1 MLLAE
6 ITMNE
11 FQEHLQRTRTVLIP
25 FGSIEEH
32 GTHLP
37 LNTDAL
43 IVEEVLKEVAKRQPV
58 FLIPTLYYGVCTS
71 TRNHGGTISIKPETL
86 RRLTKDIVEELY
98 KKGLMNFFLISGH
111 AGGIHM
117 SAMREAA
124 EELVE
129 VLENVKIAVFSLY
142 DFMWQELAQ
151 LADTPNDSHAGE
163 IETSLVMAI
172 ALDLVKG
179 TSPEEYPSF
188 PKPFIVKDKVKYW
201 QGGVW
206 GNPSKASVNKGQEV
220 FRRIVDKVSE
230 IVGSI

>member
-11 FQEHLQRTRTVLIP
+11 FQEHLKKTRTVLIP

-32 GTHLP
+32 GAHLP
-37 LNTDAL
+37 LHTDAL
-43 IVEEVLKEVAKRQPV
+43 IVEKVLKEVANRHLL
-58 FLIPTLYYGVCTS
+58 FLLPTIFYGVCTS
-71 TRNHGGTISIKPETL
+71 TRNHPGTISIKPETL
-86 RRLTKDIVEELY
+86 RRLTNDIVMELY
-98 KKGLMNFFLISGH
+98 KKGLRNFFLISGH

-117 SAMREAA
+117 SAIREAA

-129 VLENVKIAVFSLY
+129 TLEEVKVAVFSLY

-163 IETSLVMAI
+163 IETSLVMTLAPN
-172 ALDLVKG
+172 LVKG

-188 PKPFIVKDKVKYW
+188 PKPFIVKDKIKYW

-206 GNPSKASVNKGQEV
+206 GNPSKASAAKGQEV
-220 FRRIVDKVSE
+220 FQRIVNKVAE
-230 IVGSI
+230 IVSSV